1 MARLLS
7 FLLAL
12 GSLAAAGSSASA
24 DWSADLLALPAPV
37 TDVRQAGD
45 TVYIKADSWFQVSIC
60 DGREIC
66 LMPGEPPAIA
76 RPPDGIPDGTIAAA
90 SRLDIVHAWYSEPT
104 DRYGHGILGDRV
116 EAGALVAVDAAGRR
130 YTMSLGPGFAFE
142 DLAPR
147 IVDLDEDRMAEI
159 VTIRTDINAGA
170 AIAIYGIRDGGLAEI
185 AAMEPIGMPNRWLN
199 IAGIADLTGDGR
211 LDIALVKTPHIGGRL
226 EVWTFRSGSLT
237 RLASAEGFA
246 NHIIGSTELHLSA
259 IADADG
265 DGVLDLALPNA
276 GRTALRIVSVVNGAI
291 SNIAVPAVDGRI
303 ETGIGVLS
311 PPGRPIFLMGLEDG
325 RAVAIKQN

>member
-60 DGREIC
+60 DHREIC

-76 RPPDGIPDGTIAAA
+76 RQPDGIPDGTIAAA
-90 SRLDIVHAWYSEPT
+90 SRLDTVRAWYSEPT

-185 AAMEPIGMPNRWLN
+185 AATEPIRMPNRWLN

-237 RLASAEGFA
+237 RLASAEGFS
-246 NHIIGSTELHLSA
+246 NHIIAPQNSTSRRSRMPMA
-259 IADADG
+259 MACSI
-265 DGVLDLALPNA
+265 LPC
-276 GRTALRIVSVVNGAI
+276 RMR
-291 SNIAVPAVDGRI
+291 DGRRYASFRSSMAQFPI
-303 ETGIGVLS
+303 LLS
-311 PPGRPIFLMGLEDG
+311 LQLMAGLKLGSASWAHRAGPFFLWDWKMGE
-325 RAVAIKQN
+325 R